1 MAGIFSRRIFQK
13 ITGNPMSKKDD
24 PQNVID
30 SYKKRQQTMPVI
42 IGGLAGL
49 LIVGGVVLMIFWLSG
64 PNKPDLPFLSTST
77 MTPTLTFTASPVP
90 PTNTP
95 TFTPTITN
103 TVEPSATATPAGP
116 FEYTILDGDYC
127 QKIADQFGTVVK
139 ALILM
144 NPALGSN
151 CNIRVGEKILIP
163 QPGSPLPTDT
173 PIPPN
178 IKSGTLVEYSIE
190 PGDTIGK
197 IASKFNSDA
206 DKIMTTNKLKDA
218 NLIYVGQ
225 VLKIP
230 VNIVT
235 IVPTRPATIT
245 PGGTQ
250 IGGTKPAAAATA
262 TATPKK

>member
-1 MAGIFSRRIFQK
+1 MAGWEIHRIFRK
-13 ITGNPMSKKDD
+13 ITGNPMTKKDN
-24 PQNVID
+24 PQNVIE

-49 LIVGGVVLMIFWLSG
+49 LIVGGLVLMIFWLSG
-64 PNKPDLPFLSTST
+64 PNKPSFPFLSTST
-77 MTPTLTFTASPVP
+77 PTPTETFTPSPIPPTSTLTFTA
-90 PTNTP
+90 TLTP
-95 TFTPTITN
+95 TSLPTGTSTP
-103 TVEPSATATPAGP
+103 SGP
-116 FEYTILDGDYC
+116 FEYTIVEGDYC
-127 QKIADQFGTVVK
+127 QKVADQFGTVVK
-139 ALILM
+139 ALILL
-144 NPALGSN
+144 NPALGST

-163 QPGSPLPTDT
+163 QPGAILPTDT
-173 PIPPN
+173 PIPQN
-178 IKSGTLVEYSIE
+178 IKSGTLIEYSIE
-190 PGDTIGK
+190 PGDTISK
-197 IASKFNSDA
+197 IASKFNSDP
-206 DKIMTTNKLKDA
+206 DKIMTTNKIKDA

-250 IGGTKPAAAATA
+250 IGGTKPAAA

>member
-1 MAGIFSRRIFQK
+1 MSR
-13 ITGNPMSKKDD
+13 KDD

-49 LIVGGVVLMIFWLSG
+49 LIVGGLVLMIFWLSG
-64 PNKPDLPFLSTST
+64 PNKPALFSTST
-77 MTPTLTFTASPVP
+77 FTPTLTFTSTPIP
-90 PTNTP
+90 PTE
-95 TFTPTITN
+95 TPTITASV
-103 TVEPSATATPAGP
+103 TATAMPTATNTPSGP
-116 FEYTILDGDYC
+116 FQYTIVEGDYC

-139 ALILM
+139 ALIIL
-144 NPALGSN
+144 NPSLGAN
-151 CNIRVGEKILIP
+151 CNIRVGDNIFIP
-163 QPGSPLPTDT
+163 QPGAPLPTNT

-178 IKSGTLVEYSIE
+178 IKPGTLIEYSIE

-197 IASKFNSDA
+197 IAEKFNSDS
-206 DKIMTTNKLKDA
+206 DKIMTTNKIKDA

-235 IVPTRPATIT
+235 VVPTRPPSIT

-250 IGGTKPAAAATA
+250 IGGNIVGSTIVPSVTV
-262 TATPKK
+262 TPNK